1 MWRMPSVANVHTGNM
16 KTHTHIHIHRHM
28 QSLTIVVQI
37 SEHLMAPQGA
47 LIKGNVRRW
56 PFAPDSYRHRTEA
69 I

>member
-1 MWRMPSVANVHTGNM
+1 
-16 KTHTHIHIHRHM
+16 M

>member
-1 MWRMPSVANVHTGNM
+1 MLQMPSVVNVHTGNM
-16 KTHTHIHIHRHM
+16 KTHTHRHI

-37 SEHLMAPQGA
+37 SGHLMVPQGA
-47 LIKGNVRRW
+47 LIKGNVRRC

>member
-16 KTHTHIHIHRHM
+16 KTHTQTHKH
-28 QSLTIVVQI
+28 SLTIVVQI

-47 LIKGNVRRW
+47 LIKGNVRSW